1 MFLNGLLYNKISKG
15 YSCTDKYYCAL
26 ADEAQKATRK
36 IFNLTKEDD
45 VCHYVD
51 KKPLNKERKD
61 PRTKAPKIQLLLC
74 YISYSSHADILL

>member
-1 MFLNGLLYNKISKG
+1 MFLNGLLYNKRSEG

-51 KKPLNKERKD
+51 KKAIKQRKEGSQD
-61 PRTKAPKIQLLLC
+61 QSTQDSTLVML
-74 YISYSSHADILL
+74 HILQHTC